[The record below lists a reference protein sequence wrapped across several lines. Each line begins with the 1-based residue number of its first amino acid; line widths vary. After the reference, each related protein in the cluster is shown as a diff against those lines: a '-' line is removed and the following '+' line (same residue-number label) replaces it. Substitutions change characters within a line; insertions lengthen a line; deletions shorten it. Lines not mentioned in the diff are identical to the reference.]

1 MPLAPGTRLG
11 AYEIVSSLGAGGM
24 GEVYRARDTRLG
36 RDVAI
41 KILPELFASDP
52 ERLTRFEQEARAA
65 AALNHPNI
73 AAVYDVGTEGET
85 RYIVQE
91 YLAGSSLRDVMT
103 AERSKPIREWA
114 SMAAAIA
121 DALAAAHRA
130 GIVHRDIKPE
140 NVIVTEDG
148 HPKVLDFGLAKLAEP
163 GAEGVSANSPT
174 MMGTM
179 AGAVLGTI
187 GYMSPEQAAGQSAD
201 RRTDIFALGC
211 ILYEMIAGRRPFEGR
226 SAAEVIAH
234 LLHDEPAPLAE
245 LRADVPDEIARLVSK
260 CLVKEPARRYQHAD
274 DLAVDLR
281 DAETHGDRA
290 HARSRVPAPVR
301 GLATPWWI
309 AIVVAAAALA
319 ALVTESLA
327 PAAAGPRSVI
337 RFETPVPPI
346 SATYNRVLAV
356 SPDGRFVASTATVEG
371 SAGLVIRS
379 LDDPVARPLAGAA
392 EARDPAFSPDSRNIV
407 FWSADQIRRIP
418 VDGGPIVSVG
428 PSPGRPLGLSWSDDG
443 FIYYGR
449 GREGIWRMPAVGGT
463 PPEQVK
469 AVEESQYAHGPQR
482 LPGSDWIVFTRASR
496 VNGWNDAQIVAA
508 RLGSDEER
516 VIVAPGHDA
525 RWVPGFLTY
534 VHDSQLFA
542 VPFDERAVA
551 TTGER
556 TLVAEGLLLASMDM
570 TGAAFYGVSE
580 SGVLAYFGGPGADE
594 QRMVW
599 QEGQERTPLP
609 VPPGR
614 ISQVSLAPDGQ
625 RVAARVFDG
634 GWHIFWYDVNRPSG
648 TKVTSDGSNR
658 NPVWSPDGEWIYF
671 ASDRNGELDVWR
683 RRADLA
689 GDAELVYAPAGNQMP
704 VGLTPDG
711 FLIFI
716 SLDPNGST
724 IGKVDLD
731 RQDDVETLV
740 DRPVDAPEADLSPD
754 GRFLVYQSSIGGPWQ
769 IRVLEL
775 ATGSQWTVD
784 EGFSPAWSLDG
795 TALLYQ
801 VGTGAIKLL
810 PVSTDAGFKPS
821 TVTSLDV
828 LTKVNTCC
836 DLVDSRR
843 FLALESQTL
852 DSPATVVVNWP
863 ELLGS
868 RR

>member
-1 MPLAPGTRLG
+1 
-11 AYEIVSSLGAGGM
+11 
-24 GEVYRARDTRLG
+24 
-36 RDVAI
+36 
-41 KILPELFASDP
+41 
-52 ERLTRFEQEARAA
+52 
-65 AALNHPNI
+65 
-73 AAVYDVGTEGET
+73 
-85 RYIVQE
+85 
-91 YLAGSSLRDVMT
+91 
-103 AERSKPIREWA
+103 
-114 SMAAAIA
+114 
-121 DALAAAHRA
+121 
-130 GIVHRDIKPE
+130 
-140 NVIVTEDG
+140 
-148 HPKVLDFGLAKLAEP
+148 
-163 GAEGVSANSPT
+163 

-187 GYMSPEQAAGQSAD
+187 GYMSPEQAAGQPAD

-234 LLHDEPAPLAE
+234 LLHDEPPPLEGA
-245 LRADVPDEIARLVSK
+245 RPDVPAGIARVVHK

-281 DAETHGDRA
+281 DAGTNGDHA
-290 HARSRVPAPVR
+290 HTSSPVAAPSR
-301 GLATPWWI
+301 GLATRWWI

-356 SPDGRFVASTATVEG
+356 SPDGRFVASTATQVG
-371 SAGLVIRS
+371 SAGLVVRS
-379 LDDPVARPLAGAA
+379 LDDPVPRPLAGDA

-418 VDGGPIVSVG
+418 VDGGPVVAVG
-428 PSPGRPLGLSWSDDG
+428 PSPGRPLGLSWADDG

-449 GREGIWRMPAVGGT
+449 GKEGIWRMPAVGGS

-482 LPGSDWIVFTRASR
+482 LPGSDWVVFTRASR
-496 VNGWNDAQIVAA
+496 VNGWNDAEIVAA

-516 VIVAPGHDA
+516 VLVEPGHDA
-525 RWVPGFLTY
+525 RWAPGFLTY

-542 VPFDERAVA
+542 VPFDERAIA
-551 TTGER
+551 TTGEPPA
-556 TLVAEGLLLASMDM
+556 LVAEGMLLASMDM

-599 QEGQERTPLP
+599 QAGEERTPLP
-609 VPPGR
+609 VAPGR
-614 ISQVSLAPDGQ
+614 ISQVRLAPDGR

-634 GWHIFWYDVNRPSG
+634 GWHISWYDVNRATG
-648 TKVTSDGSNR
+648 TKVTTDGSNR
-658 NPVWSPDGEWIYF
+658 NPVWSPDGEWIYY

-689 GDAELVYAPAGNQMP
+689 GDAELFYGPAGNQVP

-711 FLIFI
+711 QLVFV

-724 IGKVDLD
+724 IGKVDPEHP
-731 RQDDVETLV
+731 DDVETLV

-754 GRFLVYQSSIGGPWQ
+754 GRFLAYQSSMGGPWQ

-775 ATGSQWTVD
+775 ATGRQWAVD
-784 EGFSPAWSLDG
+784 EGFSAVWSLDG
-795 TALLYQ
+795 TTLLYQ

-810 PVSTDAGFKPS
+810 SVSTAAGFKPGMVTEL
-821 TVTSLDV
+821 TVPTN
-828 LTKVNTCC
+828 VNTCC
-836 DLVDSRR
+836 DLVDSGRV
-843 FLALESQTL
+843 LVLETETT
-852 DSPATVVVNWP
+852 DSPINVVVNWP
-863 ELLGS
+863 ELLRS